1 VTSVLSYAIEVRQML
16 ADFEAEAGLEEL
28 GEKERDLL
36 YAFVRLSTVG
46 HPVRSDAIRSHPLV
60 APMTHPTY
68 HRTLRS
74 LLDLGFV
81 SHAEGT
87 RSRSYVLVKWPVAA

>member
-1 VTSVLSYAIEVRQML
+1 ML
-16 ADFEAEAGLEEL
+16 ADFESEAGLEDL

-36 YAFVRLSTVG
+36 YAFVRLG
-46 HPVRSDAIRSHPLV
+46 GMGMAVRSDAIRSHPLV

-68 HRTLRS
+68 HRTLRA
-74 LLDLGFV
+74 LLDMGIV

-87 RSRSYVLVKWPVAA
+87 RSRSYVLVKWPALA

>member
-1 VTSVLSYAIEVRQML
+1 ML
-16 ADFEAEAGLEEL
+16 ADFETEAGLQEL

-36 YAFVRLSTVG
+36 YAFVRLG
-46 HPVRSDAIRSHPLV
+46 APGQPVRSDAIRSHPLV
-60 APMTHPTY
+60 EPMTHPTY

-74 LLDLGFV
+74 LLDMGLV

-87 RSRSYVLVKWPVAA
+87 RSRSYVLVRLPAAA